1 MKRYNIKNCAP
12 FTNCISEINN
22 TQTNNAKEIDVV
34 MQMYNLKKYSDNYCK
49 TFSSLLH
56 YYRDESFLANDAM
69 VHFPVNNNS
78 ASFKFKIK
86 TTGRIGNGG
95 TKNVK
100 IRVSLRYKENF
111 WRTTE
116 MSLIKCK
123 INLILTW
130 SD

>member
-1 MKRYNIKNCAP
+1 MMLWFI
-12 FTNCISEINN
+12 F
-22 TQTNNAKEIDVV
+22 
-34 MQMYNLKKYSDNYCK
+34 
-49 TFSSLLH
+49 
-56 YYRDESFLANDAM
+56 
-69 VHFPVNNNS
+69 NNNS

-100 IRVSLRYKENF
+100 IRVSLGYKDNF

-116 MSLIKCK
+116 ISLIKCK